1 MSKHRLINLALAAL
15 LAAILSLSCLLDG
28 PDDIETMRNVQ
39 ADLVDAQLMGALN
52 K

>member
-15 LAAILSLSCLLDG
+15 LAAIMSLSYLLDG

-39 ADLVDAQLMGALN
+39 ADLVDAQLMGAL

>member
-28 PDDIETMRNVQ
+28 PDDIETMRNIQ
-39 ADLVDAQLMGALN
+39 ADLVDAQLMGAL